1 MKRSKKGGVEGRS
14 KAGRTRAFRAGVIA
28 FVLFGACA
36 ATAVAKYGSRGSEEP
51 ARAEQR
57 NNSSSGVAPAQPA
70 PGFVTVEVGGKRISV
85 NAKTLQQGPLTQE
98 QSQQIADALEGNK
111 STDGLVETRH
121 ADGTVSVDLEGRF
134 QNVMMAQKNDDGSV
148 STACVDTPEAARSFL
163 RREEAT
169 PSATNGGSG
178 AGRKAAAK
186 E

>member
-1 MKRSKKGGVEGRS
+1 MKRSKTGGVAGRS

-36 ATAVAKYGSRGSEEP
+36 ATAVAKYGSRGGEP
-51 ARAEQR
+51 ARAER
-57 NNSSSGVAPAQPA
+57 SSSVAPAQPS
-70 PGFVTVEVGGKRISV
+70 GDFVTVEVGGKRISV

-121 ADGTVSVDLEGRF
+121 ADGTVSVDLQGRF

-148 STACVDTPEAARSFL
+148 SAACVDTPEAARSFL
-163 RREEAT
+163 RREDAT